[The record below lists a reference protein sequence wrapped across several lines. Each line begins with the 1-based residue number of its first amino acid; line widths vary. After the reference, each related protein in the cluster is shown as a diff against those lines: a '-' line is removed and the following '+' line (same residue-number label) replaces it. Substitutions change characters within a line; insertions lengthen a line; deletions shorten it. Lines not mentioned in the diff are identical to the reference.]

1 MNFPES
7 HDQHKIPA
15 PHSASVTEIAK
26 QVTSRLKVAELRLA
40 KLNTSFCAEADYS
53 HNQPLPLSF
62 VSGVK
67 TYLASP
73 SVDIMKD
80 WPPLPWRSKHGV
92 QDAVENFRFDNTD
105 EIDTL
110 LARDNVIKALE
121 AGLVAVSLHI
131 PSPRKELAEWRGR
144 LIGCHRLRTDEVY
157 HMGAEVVETEE
168 SIVDQE
174 WASIVVK
181 LQESRPDGI

>member
-7 HDQHKIPA
+7 HEQHKIPA

-26 QVTSRLKVAELRLA
+26 QVTCRLKVAELRLA
-40 KLNTSFCAEADYS
+40 KLNTSFCAEVDYS

-80 WPPLPWRSKHGV
+80 WPPRSWRAKHGV
-92 QDAVENFRFDNTD
+92 QDAVQKFRFNTSD
-105 EIDTL
+105 EHDAL
-110 LARDNVIKALE
+110 LAGDRVFGAIV
-121 AGLVAVSLHI
+121 AGLTAISSHM
-131 PSPRKELAEWRGR
+131 PSTKQEYTEWRDVF
-144 LIGCHRLRTDEVY
+144 IVCHRLRTDEVFY
-157 HMGAEVVETEE
+157 GGAEVTETQYN
-168 SIVDQE
+168 IADQE